1 MSTAAKRFVLLA
13 SAAALWAAATLAG
26 APADG
31 GTMVKPRYAAP
42 KELLLPEGYETWVFL
57 GASLGLS
64 YREEARAD
72 GLGTFHHIYMQPEA
86 YGEYR
91 ATGRFPE
98 GTMLVME
105 VHKPEQKVSI
115 NKHGYFEGER
125 VALEVAVKDRSA
137 FEEGWAY
144 FDFANGTRKSSKPF
158 PRESCFNCH
167 REHGAD
173 DNVFTQ
179 FYPVLRKL
187 KKK

>member
-1 MSTAAKRFVLLA
+1 MVPGARRSAWIAALAVMMTSA
-13 SAAALWAAATLAG
+13 SAA
-26 APADG
+26 G
-31 GTMVKPRYAAP
+31 GGDAMVKPRYGAP
-42 KELLLPEGYETWVFL
+42 KELMLPEGYETWVFL

-64 YREEARAD
+64 YREEARD
-72 GLGTFHHIYMQPEA
+72 PGPGTFHHIYTQPEA
-86 YGEYR
+86 YRSYR
-91 ATGRFPE
+91 DTGRFPE

-125 VALEVAVKDRSA
+125 VSIEVAVKDRET

-144 FDFANGTRKSSKPF
+144 FDFGNARKTAKPF
-158 PRESCFNCH
+158 PRESCFKCH

-179 FYPVLRKL
+179 FYPVLRRL
-187 KKK
+187 KKN